1 MIDFR
6 YRENTNHHQSIL
18 SLSTS
23 HELGYYDDMA
33 RNLDANLAEVDMDD
47 FHREDIHSIL
57 STLPNMCC
65 NDMQV
70 IKKNYF
76 CFNKAR

>member
-1 MIDFR
+1 M
-6 YRENTNHHQSIL
+6 SA
-18 SLSTS
+18 S
-23 HELGYYDDMA
+23 HELEYYDDMA

-47 FHREDIHSIL
+47 FHREDIHTIL

-70 IKKNYF
+70 IGKFESCMQKDLILISNIKKIF
-76 CFNKAR
+76 FSSL